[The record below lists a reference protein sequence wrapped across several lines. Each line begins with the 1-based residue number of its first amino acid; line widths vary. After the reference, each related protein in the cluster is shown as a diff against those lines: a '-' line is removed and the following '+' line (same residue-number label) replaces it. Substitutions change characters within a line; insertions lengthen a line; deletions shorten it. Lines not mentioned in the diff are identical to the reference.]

1 MRNHWISGVS
11 TAPEY
16 CSHAGLTVTS
26 GDGDFHILFSY
37 LNVLSLLGVK
47 SRAVGQTWYHVVIII
62 FN

>member
-47 SRAVGQTWYHVVIII
+47 SRAVGQT
-62 FN
+62 